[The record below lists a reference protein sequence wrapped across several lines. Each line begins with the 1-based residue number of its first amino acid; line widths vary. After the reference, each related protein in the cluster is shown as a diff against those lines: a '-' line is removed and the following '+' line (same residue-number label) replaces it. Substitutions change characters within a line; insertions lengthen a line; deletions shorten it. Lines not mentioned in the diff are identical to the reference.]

1 MSVSSKNYDSCT
13 QSATSQQG
21 TSLKKVLGLSA
32 LLATAIGLVVGQG
45 PLISILQTVGFGG
58 YGAYI
63 ALLAAF
69 ILSLCYAASFSE
81 LSLLMPKAGGISNY
95 TEVAIGHFPAIVAV
109 FSGYVVVPMLG
120 LSAEIFLVDAIL
132 GELFPGLASP
142 MIIGFMVL
150 AAFAVLNLLGIDV
163 FAKTQSLLAFVM
175 VSFLVIV
182 GLAGIGGFAEPI
194 PAAANSFADWEF
206 EAFGVFSLVALA
218 IWGFVGAEYVCPL
231 VEESKHPEKDIP
243 RSMYF
248 GLYIILGIY
257 LLLVVAALNFVPAET
272 LASSELPHVDLMSSI
287 FGESALMII
296 AAVAITGTCSTVN
309 SVLAAI
315 PRMLYGMAANG
326 QVFPMFKAVNS
337 RGEPWVAVLFM
348 AAITALPL
356 FFIGENTDAV
366 ILLLISASTCWFLTY
381 IVAHI
386 DVLVLRKRYP
396 NVARPYQTP
405 FYPIPQ
411 IVGILG
417 MAYAALNNSPSP
429 EMTQQVYTITGGI
442 LFVICIVGAFW
453 VKCVMKRGLFEPDEL
468 K

>member
-1 MSVSSKNYDSCT
+1 MSVSSKNY
-13 QSATSQQG
+13 SASMHQTSSPPG
-21 TSLKKVLGLSA
+21 TSLKKVLGLGA
-32 LLATAIGLVVGQG
+32 LLATAVGLVVGQG

-63 ALLAAF
+63 AILAAF
-69 ILSLCYAASFSE
+69 ILALCYAASFAE

-109 FSGYVVVPMLG
+109 FAGYVVVPMLG

-132 GELFPGLASP
+132 GELFPDLASP
-142 MIIGFMVL
+142 MIIGFIVL
-150 AAFAVLNLLGIDV
+150 AVFTVLNLLGIDI

-175 VSFLVIV
+175 VCFLVIV
-182 GLAGIGGFAEPI
+182 GLAGMGGFAEPV
-194 PAAANSFADWEF
+194 PDGVNPFSEWQF
-206 EAFGVFSLVALA
+206 EGFGIFSLVALA

-231 VEESKHPEKDIP
+231 VEESKNPEKDIP

-257 LLLVVAALNFVPAET
+257 LLLVVAALNFIPTDT
-272 LASSELPHVDLMSSI
+272 LANSELPHIDLMSAI
-287 FGESALMII
+287 FGETALMII

-315 PRMLYGMAANG
+315 PRMLYGMAENG
-326 QVFPMFKAVNS
+326 QVFPMFKAVNG
-337 RGEPWVAVLFM
+337 RGEPWVAVIFM
-348 AAITALPL
+348 AAVTALPL
-356 FFIGENTDAV
+356 FFIGQSTDTV

-386 DVLVLRKRYP
+386 DVMVLRKRYP
-396 NVARPYQTP
+396 DAVRPYKTP
-405 FYPIPQ
+405 FYPVPQ
-411 IVGILG
+411 VVGILG

-442 LFVICIVGAFW
+442 LLVISIIGAIW
-453 VKCVMKRGLFEPDEL
+453 VKFVMKRGLFEPDEL
-468 K
+468 N